1 MIDVAATG
9 CIMDVILVVV
19 IVARHLAATIPLV
32 IAAAYLLQK
41 FYLHTSRQV
50 RRTE

>member
-9 CIMDVILVVV
+9 CIMDVILVV